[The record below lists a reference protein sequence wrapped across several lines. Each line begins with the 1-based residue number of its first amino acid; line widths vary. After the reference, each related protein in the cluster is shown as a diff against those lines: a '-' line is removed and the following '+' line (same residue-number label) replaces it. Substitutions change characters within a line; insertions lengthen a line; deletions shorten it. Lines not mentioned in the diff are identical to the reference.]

1 MIYQL
6 STLSADCLH
15 EIFDHIVED
24 KPTLYSCLLVNR
36 LWCKISVRIL
46 WRNIWNYK
54 VIQQQ
59 TSLRTVSSILSTLIA
74 CLPNESKEILRKNKI
89 FISTPTLKS
98 PLFNYVAFCRVLS
111 ICGIGKIVDK
121 VLRNGTPDKPRNLKN
136 NYYIISN
143 EIIKMFMNQNTLKQ
157 LIYDQ
162 KIHQNKF
169 SFTCFLGVKDLSE
182 LRCSSYLTT
191 DFFHRLSQ
199 TCHNLQLITIEFHNN
214 EVSNE
219 LKEFISSQKKLKSL
233 VLITYYNNSWA
244 TIIPTLKK
252 HSNTLKKLHLYSY
265 SRNVNVPLSFISSFT
280 NLQEFVLG
288 FYRGTYTEDFKKLQY
303 AKFPK
308 LQTLK
313 IPYQCPNPE
322 YVMKFLETNG
332 NNLKNLYTVEKN
344 NALSLSIAK
353 FCPNLRRLF
362 VRFNNG
368 EIDILKKIFINCRYL
383 ESIKIWCGEE
393 YLNEKEVFDTVV
405 NYSPSNFCE
414 LKIYNNSKSDFVSPK
429 DLESFFI
436 KWKNRKSKKSLK
448 LIFLK
453 DSKINGR
460 RHYGLDEFKENMKII
475 ENYKNL
481 GVIKFMT
488 KDYIKEEE
496 EEEVIENYYF
506 SMLGIM

>member
-362 VRFNNG
+362 
-368 EIDILKKIFINCRYL
+368 
-383 ESIKIWCGEE
+383 
-393 YLNEKEVFDTVV
+393 EVFDTVV